1 MPGIVSIFGF
11 ERRVWY
17 SRQPASCVICKK
29 LGHSSKS
36 CPLSGLCRRCRRPG
50 HHCTNAWAPA
60 ADVAPLASAG
70 NPPGR
75 PPASAAVSAV
85 SGVVCSLLSAPV
97 VADVPAADP
106 SGPVDA
112 PAVQDAEMSD
122 EDFAPTSS
130 AESGDSVS
138 LEEVAASGDDEVVAT
153 ALSSSQSDSSRRRRK
168 RRRRTVSPA
177 VPCGLADMDTSVG
190 EVPGHS
196 LFKTFRG
203 VWEDKFSWEEFPSR
217 KPCYRG
223 NTPPE
228 PSPSPA
234 VSPPL
239 SFFAS
244 SATPVPPAS
253 PVPSSFL

>member
-1 MPGIVSIFGF
+1 M
-11 ERRVWY
+11 
-17 SRQPASCVICKK
+17 
-29 LGHSSKS
+29 
-36 CPLSGLCRRCRRPG
+36 
-50 HHCTNAWAPA
+50 
-60 ADVAPLASAG
+60 
-70 NPPGR
+70 
-75 PPASAAVSAV
+75 
-85 SGVVCSLLSAPV
+85 SLLLIHPALLTLRLSRMQRCLMRTSPQPPV
-97 VADVPAADP
+97 LSLATLSVWRRWLPA
-106 SGPVDA
+106 
-112 PAVQDAEMSD
+112 
-122 EDFAPTSS
+122 
-130 AESGDSVS
+130 
-138 LEEVAASGDDEVVAT
+138 VVAT

-203 VWEDKFSWEEFPSR
+203 VWEDKLSWEEFPSR
-217 KPCYRG
+217 KPCYRV

-239 SFFAS
+239 SFSAS